1 MKIVDFRCT
10 IIGGA
15 PILRTQLQHPRP
27 HPHTFAWGWAGARA
41 GRLLLHVDPGR
52 ALAPSGLVTDAG
64 IDGFAAAESFK
75 PFLVPCAFTPQHR
88 FPWLGR

>member
-10 IIGGA
+10 TIGGA

-27 HPHTFAWGWAGARA
+27 HPTPLARQA
-41 GRLLLHVDPGR
+41 AAAIDPGR